1 MVTKSTKT
9 TAAKSMKSAT
19 TTAASTATA
28 AATATPTTPAK
39 AAIASVKVRR
49 KEMVARIAASSGL
62 KPNAIKTVLDS
73 VLKEIGDAL
82 SNGESLDLPPLG
94 KLSVN
99 RSKHVKNAEI
109 LICKL
114 RRNAA
119 MTNTDAPKSSATAAE

>member
-9 TAAKSMKSAT
+9 TAAKSVKSAA
-19 TTAASTATA
+19 TTATSTATA
-28 AATATPTTPAK
+28 TPAK
-39 AAIASVKVRR
+39 AASASVKVRR

-62 KPNAIKTVLDS
+62 KPNVIKTVLDS

-119 MTNTDAPKSSATAAE
+119 MADAAAPISSATAAQ